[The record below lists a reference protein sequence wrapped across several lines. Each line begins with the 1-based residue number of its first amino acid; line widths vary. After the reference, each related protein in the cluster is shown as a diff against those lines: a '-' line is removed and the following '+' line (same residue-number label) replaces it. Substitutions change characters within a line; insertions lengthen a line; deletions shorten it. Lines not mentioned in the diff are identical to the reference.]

1 MSSSSM
7 RSFEYLESL
16 PGTVFN
22 RLYKQPSTAL
32 AIFRRMLPQL
42 AKSFVMALLYMSRP
56 LPVADL
62 ETWVCPGSRRE
73 QDTAI
78 DLLERLQILKRTAEP
93 NQPRSFVLTN
103 PFAASLRHALT
114 GGGNHKSFGVPA
126 NTKLQDQVTIPQLD
140 DFARRQWE
148 GVLGYMV
155 GSTGIGLNDEGANL
169 SPAVKHLLQ
178 YGGLILVRGRS
189 VDITRDGFAFV
200 LQEVNAQV
208 WTILVLYLEKA
219 EELSMDRVDVL
230 SFLFMLGSLELGQ
243 GYSKANLTE
252 TQLQMLI
259 DLGDFGII
267 YQHRP
272 ESESYYPTRLATTLT
287 SDAGALRSA
296 TAGFDTALRSST
308 DDKGFVVIET
318 NYRLYAYTSSPLQI
332 AILSL
337 FARLSTRYPNMV
349 SGKLTRESVRRAI
362 NMGIT
367 GDQIIDFLY
376 THAHAQ
382 MRKSTATI
390 LPPTVVD
397 QIRLWQIEGERMKST
412 AGFLFKDFLSAAEYE
427 GTCQYAKD
435 IGVLEWKSDAKRMFF
450 VTRHEGIAAYL
461 KSQKEKRREAG

>member
-1 MSSSSM
+1 MSGSSV

-32 AIFRRMLPQL
+32 AIFRRMLPHL
-42 AKSFVMALLYMSRP
+42 AKSFVMAMLYITRP

-62 ETWVCPGSRRE
+62 ETWVRPGSRRE

-78 DLLERLQILKRTAEP
+78 DLLERLSILKRITER
-93 NQPRSFVLTN
+93 NKPRSYVLTN
-103 PFAASLRHALT
+103 PFAASLRQALT
-114 GGGNHKSFGVPA
+114 GGGNHKSFGVPSNA
-126 NTKLQDQVTIPQLD
+126 QVEDQVTIPQLD

-155 GSTGIGLNDEGANL
+155 GSTGIGLNDEDANL
-169 SPAVKHLLQ
+169 SPSVKHLLK
-178 YGGLILVRGRS
+178 YGRLVEVRGRS
-189 VDITRDGFAFV
+189 VGITQDGFAFV

-208 WTILVLYLEKA
+208 WTILVLYLENA
-219 EELSMDRVDVL
+219 EELGMDRVDVL

-252 TQLQMLI
+252 TQLQMLL

-267 YQHRP
+267 YQTDP
-272 ESESYYPTRLATTLT
+272 ESDSYYPTRLATTLT
-287 SDAGALRSA
+287 SDAGALRGAS
-296 TAGFDTALRSST
+296 AGFGSALRSSN

-318 NYRLYAYTSSPLQI
+318 NYRIYAYTSSPLQI

-349 SGKLTRESVRRAI
+349 SGKMTRESVRRAI

-376 THAHAQ
+376 THAHVQ
-382 MRKSTATI
+382 MRKNATV

-412 AGFLFKDFLSAAEYE
+412 VGFLFKDFLSAAEYE
-427 GTCQYAKD
+427 GPCQYASD
-435 IGVLEWKSDAKRMFF
+435 IGVLMWKNNAKRMFF
-450 VTRHEGIAAYL
+450 VTKHEGVAAYL
-461 KSQKEKRREAG
+461 KSQKEKRKEAG

>member
-42 AKSFVMALLYMSRP
+42 AKCFVMAMLYMSRP

-62 ETWVCPGSRRE
+62 NTWVRPGSRRE
-73 QDTAI
+73 QDIAI
-78 DLLERLQILKRTAEP
+78 DLLQRLQILKQTLEP
-93 NQPRSFVLTN
+93 NKPREYVLTN
-103 PFAASLRHALT
+103 PFAASLKLALT
-114 GGGNHKSFGVPA
+114 GGGNHKSFGVPSR
-126 NTKLQDQVTIPQLD
+126 THVEDQVTVPQLD
-140 DFARRQWE
+140 EFARRQWE

-169 SPAVKHLLQ
+169 SLSVKHLLK
-178 YGGLILVRGRS
+178 YGHLVEVKGRS
-189 VDITRDGFAFV
+189 VDITQDGFAFV

-208 WTILVLYLEKA
+208 WTILILYLENA
-219 EELSMDRVDVL
+219 EELGMDRVDVL

-252 TQLQMLI
+252 TQLQMLL

-267 YQHRP
+267 YQNTP
-272 ESESYYPTRLATTLT
+272 DSDSYYPTRLATTLT

-296 TAGFDTALRSST
+296 TAGFETALRSSN
-308 DDKGFVVIET
+308 DDKGFVVVET
-318 NYRLYAYTSSPLQI
+318 NYRIYAYTSSPLQI

-337 FARLSTRYPNMV
+337 FTRLITRYPNMV
-349 SGKLTRESVRRAI
+349 TGKMTRESVRNAI
-362 NMGIT
+362 NIGIT

-376 THAHAQ
+376 THAHPQ
-382 MRKSTATI
+382 MRKNANF

-412 AGFLFKDFLSAAEYE
+412 VGFLFKDFLSYAEYE
-427 GTCQYAKD
+427 GPCRYAGD
-435 IGVLEWKSDAKRMFF
+435 IGVLKWKNDAKRMFF
-450 VTRHEGIAAYL
+450 VTRHEHVAAYL
-461 KSQKEKRREAG
+461 KSQKEKKREGM

>member
-42 AKSFVMALLYMSRP
+42 AKSFVMAMLYMTRP
-56 LPVADL
+56 LPVTDL

-93 NQPRSFVLTN
+93 NKPRSYVLTN
-103 PFAASLRHALT
+103 PFAASLRQALT
-114 GGGNHKSFGVPA
+114 GGGNHKSFGVPS
-126 NTKLQDQVTIPQLD
+126 NKHVEDEVTISQLD
-140 DFARRQWE
+140 EFARRQWE

-169 SPAVKHLLQ
+169 SPSVKHLLN
-178 YGGLILVRGRS
+178 YGRLVEVRGRS
-189 VDITRDGFAFV
+189 VDITQDGFAFV

-208 WTILVLYLEKA
+208 WTILVLYLENA
-219 EELSMDRVDVL
+219 EELGMDRVDVL

-252 TQLQMLI
+252 TQLQMLL

-267 YQHRP
+267 YQDTP
-272 ESESYYPTRLATTLT
+272 DSDSYYPTRLATTLT

-296 TAGFDTALRSST
+296 TAGLHTALRSSN
-308 DDKGFVVIET
+308 DEKGFVVIET
-318 NYRLYAYTSSPLQI
+318 NYRVYAYTSSPLQI

-337 FARLSTRYPNMV
+337 FTRLSTRYPNMV
-349 SGKLTRESVRRAI
+349 SGKMTRESVRRAI

-376 THAHAQ
+376 THAHVQ
-382 MRKSTATI
+382 MRKNPTV

-412 AGFLFKDFLSAAEYE
+412 VGFLFKDFLSAAEYE
-427 GTCQYAKD
+427 GPCQYAGD
-435 IGVLEWKSDAKRMFF
+435 IGVLKWKNDAKRMFF
-450 VTRHEGIAAYL
+450 VTRHEHVATYL
-461 KSQKEKRREAG
+461 KSQKERRREGG

>member
-1 MSSSSM
+1 MSSSSI

-42 AKSFVMALLYMSRP
+42 AKSFVMAMLYMSRP
-56 LPVADL
+56 FPVADL
-62 ETWVCPGSRRE
+62 DTWVRPGSRRE

-93 NQPRSFVLTN
+93 NKPRSYVLTN
-103 PFAASLRHALT
+103 PFAASLRQALT
-114 GGGNHKSFGVPA
+114 GGGNHKSFGVPS
-126 NTKLQDQVTIPQLD
+126 NTHVEDQVTIPQLD
-140 DFARRQWE
+140 EFARMQWE
-148 GVLGYMV
+148 GVLSYMV
-155 GSTGIGLNDEGANL
+155 GSTGIGMNNEGANL
-169 SPAVKHLLQ
+169 SPSVKHLLQ
-178 YGGLILVRGRS
+178 YGRLVEVRGRS
-189 VDITRDGFAFV
+189 VDITQDGFAFV

-208 WTILVLYLEKA
+208 WTILVLYLENA
-219 EELSMDRVDVL
+219 EELGMDRVDVL

-252 TQLQMLI
+252 TQLQMLL

-267 YQHRP
+267 YQDTP
-272 ESESYYPTRLATTLT
+272 DSDSYYPTRLATTLT

-296 TAGFDTALRSST
+296 SAGFDTALRSSN

-318 NYRLYAYTSSPLQI
+318 NYRIYAYTSSPLQI

-337 FARLSTRYPNMV
+337 FTRLSTRYPNMV
-349 SGKLTRESVRRAI
+349 SGKMTRESVRRAI
-362 NMGIT
+362 SMGIT

-376 THAHAQ
+376 THAHVQ
-382 MRKSTATI
+382 MRKNPTV

-412 AGFLFKDFLSAAEYE
+412 VGFLFKDFLSAAEYE
-427 GTCQYAKD
+427 GPCQYASD
-435 IGVLEWKSDAKRMFF
+435 IGVLKWKNDVKRMFF
-450 VTRHEGIAAYL
+450 VTRHEHVATYL
-461 KSQKEKRREAG
+461 KSQKEKRREGG